1 MKFLFYLLAKLHN
14 IEVFYLLRSIFIT
27 KTISTIKLEN
37 HTNSKKID
45 SKKNPLLRVGKIA
58 MKKKVMLDITAVK
71 VILIM
76 ISTKESVKKLI
87 IFLDKKQKY

>member
-1 MKFLFYLLAKLHN
+1 MAKLHN
-14 IEVFYLLRSIFIT
+14 MEVFYLLRSIFIT

-87 IFLDKKQKY
+87 TFLDKKQNY

>member
-76 ISTKESVKKLI
+76 ISTKESVKKLL

>member
-1 MKFLFYLLAKLHN
+1 LAKLHN

>member
-1 MKFLFYLLAKLHN
+1 MLAKLHN
-14 IEVFYLLRSIFIT
+14 IEVFYLLISIFIT

-87 IFLDKKQKY
+87 TFLDKKQKY

>member
-1 MKFLFYLLAKLHN
+1 MEL
-14 IEVFYLLRSIFIT
+14 FYLLRSIFIT

-76 ISTKESVKKLI
+76 ISTKESVKKI
-87 IFLDKKQKY
+87 ITFLDKKQNY

>member
-14 IEVFYLLRSIFIT
+14 IELFYLLRSIFIT

-76 ISTKESVKKLI
+76 ISTKESVKKLL

>member
-1 MKFLFYLLAKLHN
+1 
-14 IEVFYLLRSIFIT
+14 
-27 KTISTIKLEN
+27 LEN

-87 IFLDKKQKY
+87 TFLDKKQKY

>member
-1 MKFLFYLLAKLHN
+1 LLAKLHN

>member
-1 MKFLFYLLAKLHN
+1 LLAKLHN
-14 IEVFYLLRSIFIT
+14 IEMFYLLRSIFIT

-87 IFLDKKQKY
+87 TFLDKKQNY

>member
-14 IEVFYLLRSIFIT
+14 MELFYLLRSIFIT

-37 HTNSKKID
+37 YTNSKKID

-58 MKKKVMLDITAVK
+58 MKKKVMLDITDTK
-71 VILIM
+71 ITLI
-76 ISTKESVKKLI
+76 ISSTKESIKKLI
-87 IFLDKKQKY
+87 TFLKKKQYY

>member
-1 MKFLFYLLAKLHN
+1 LAKLHN
-14 IEVFYLLRSIFIT
+14 IELFYLLRSIFIT

-87 IFLDKKQKY
+87 IFLDKKQNY

>member
-1 MKFLFYLLAKLHN
+1 MAKLHN
-14 IEVFYLLRSIFIT
+14 MEVFYLLRSIFIT

-87 IFLDKKQKY
+87 IFLDKKQK

>member
-58 MKKKVMLDITAVK
+58 MKKKVMLDITITK
-71 VILIM
+71 VTLI
-76 ISTKESVKKLI
+76 ISSTKKVLRN
-87 IFLDKKQKY
+87 

>member
-58 MKKKVMLDITAVK
+58 MKKKVMLDITNTK
-71 VILIM
+71 VTLI
-76 ISTKESVKKLI
+76 ISSTKKVLRN
-87 IFLDKKQKY
+87 

>member
-1 MKFLFYLLAKLHN
+1 MLAKLHN

-58 MKKKVMLDITAVK
+58 MKKKVILDITAVK

-87 IFLDKKQKY
+87 TFLDKKQNY

>member
-1 MKFLFYLLAKLHN
+1 MLAKLHN

-87 IFLDKKQKY
+87 TFLDKKQNY

>member
-1 MKFLFYLLAKLHN
+1 LAKLHN

-87 IFLDKKQKY
+87 TFLDKKQKY

>member
-76 ISTKESVKKLI
+76 ISTKESVKKI
-87 IFLDKKQKY
+87 ITFLDKKQNY

>member
-1 MKFLFYLLAKLHN
+1 MLAKLHN

-58 MKKKVMLDITAVK
+58 MKKKVMLDITDVK

-87 IFLDKKQKY
+87 TFLDKKQN